1 MKFYIQKDKNP
12 VKSHLAITPAQ
23 MDAAR
28 EQGVPIT
35 PNNVN
40 PDLIQDGTT
49 NPQFEI
55 ELERQRGVDIA
66 ELWQDAETS
75 RKRLA
80 DFKKMQTRKEKQSQ
94 QQKIEK
100 QQKTE

>member
-1 MKFYIQKDKNP
+1 MKFYVQKDKNP

-23 MDAAR
+23 MDTAR

-35 PNNVN
+35 PNNIN

-75 RKRLA
+75 RKRLG
-80 DFKKMQTRKEKQSQ
+80 DFKTIQMRKQAEK
-94 QQKIEK
+94 
-100 QQKTE
+100 QKTE

>member
-1 MKFYIQKDKNP
+1 MKFYVQKDKNP

-23 MDAAR
+23 MDTAR

-75 RKRLA
+75 RKRLG
-80 DFKKMQTRKEKQSQ
+80 DFKTIQMRKQAEKQ
-94 QQKIEK
+94 
-100 QQKTE
+100 KTD

>member
-1 MKFYIQKDKNP
+1 MNFYVQKDKNP

-23 MDAAR
+23 MDNAR
-28 EQGVPIT
+28 VQGIPIT
-35 PNNVN
+35 PSNVN

-66 ELWQDAETS
+66 ELWQNSESS
-75 RKRLA
+75 RKKINS
-80 DFKKMQTRKEKQSQ
+80 FQKKQSQ
-94 QQKIEK
+94 TPKND
-100 QQKTE
+100 

>member
-1 MKFYIQKDKNP
+1 MKFYVQKDKNP

-23 MDAAR
+23 MDTAR

-75 RKRLA
+75 RKRLG
-80 DFKKMQTRKEKQSQ
+80 DFKKIQARKQAEK
-94 QQKIEK
+94 
-100 QQKTE
+100 QKTE

>member
-1 MKFYIQKDKNP
+1 MKFYVQKDKNP

-23 MDAAR
+23 MDIAR

-75 RKRLA
+75 RKRLG
-80 DFKKMQTRKEKQSQ
+80 DFKTIQQRKQAEK
-94 QQKIEK
+94 
-100 QQKTE
+100 QKTE

>member
-1 MKFYIQKDKNP
+1 MKFYVQKDQNP

-23 MDAAR
+23 MDRAR

-35 PNNVN
+35 PSNVN

-66 ELWQDAETS
+66 ELWQNAESS
-75 RKRLA
+75 RKKLNS
-80 DFKKMQTRKEKQSQ
+80 FKKSQANKQSQ
-94 QQKIEK
+94 TPKKE
-100 QQKTE
+100 

>member
-1 MKFYIQKDKNP
+1 MKFYVQKDKNP

-23 MDAAR
+23 MDIAR

-75 RKRLA
+75 RKRLG
-80 DFKKMQTRKEKQSQ
+80 DFKTIQMRKQTEKL
-94 QQKIEK
+94 
-100 QQKTE
+100 KTE

>member
-23 MDAAR
+23 MDRAR
-28 EQGVPIT
+28 EQGIPIT
-35 PNNVN
+35 PSNVN
-40 PDLIQDGTT
+40 PDLIQDGTN

-66 ELWQDAETS
+66 ELWQNAESS
-75 RKRLA
+75 RKKLSS
-80 DFKKMQTRKEKQSQ
+80 FQKSQSKKQT
-94 QQKIEK
+94 QKVE
-100 QQKTE
+100 

>member
-1 MKFYIQKDKNP
+1 MNFYVQKDKNP

-23 MDAAR
+23 MDTAR

-75 RKRLA
+75 RKRLR
-80 DFKKMQTRKEKQSQ
+80 DFKTIQQRKQAQAQT
-94 QQKIEK
+94 
-100 QQKTE
+100 QKTE

>member
-1 MKFYIQKDKNP
+1 MNFYKQKDRNP

-23 MDAAR
+23 MDNAR
-28 EQGVPIT
+28 VQGIPIT
-35 PNNVN
+35 PSNVN

-66 ELWQDAETS
+66 ELWQNAESS
-75 RKRLA
+75 RKRLGA
-80 DFKKMQTRKEKQSQ
+80 FKQSQ
-94 QQKIEK
+94 AKKQAQQT
-100 QQKTE
+100 KTE

>member
-1 MKFYIQKDKNP
+1 MKFYVQHDKNP

-23 MDAAR
+23 MDTAR

-66 ELWQDAETS
+66 ELWQNAESS
-75 RKRLA
+75 RKKLGE
-80 DFKKMQTRKEKQSQ
+80 FHKKQSQ
-94 QQKIEK
+94 TPKKE
-100 QQKTE
+100 

>member
-1 MKFYIQKDKNP
+1 MKFYVQKDKNP

-23 MDAAR
+23 MDTAR
-28 EQGVPIT
+28 EQGIPIT

-75 RKRLA
+75 RKRLG
-80 DFKKMQTRKEKQSQ
+80 DFKKIQAKKQAQ
-94 QQKIEK
+94 AQKS
-100 QQKTE
+100 KTE

>member
-1 MKFYIQKDKNP
+1 MKFYVQKDKNP

-23 MDAAR
+23 MDTAR

-55 ELERQRGVDIA
+55 EFERQRGVDIA

-75 RKRLA
+75 RKRLG
-80 DFKKMQTRKEKQSQ
+80 DFKKIQVRKQAQVEK
-94 QQKIEK
+94 
-100 QQKTE
+100 QKTE

>member
-12 VKSHLAITPAQ
+12 VKSHLAMTPAQ
-23 MDAAR
+23 MDKAR

-35 PNNVN
+35 PSNVN
-40 PDLIQDGTT
+40 PDLVQDGTT

-66 ELWQDAETS
+66 ELWQNAESS
-75 RKRLA
+75 RKRLG
-80 DFKKMQTRKEKQSQ
+80 DFKTIQMRKQAEK
-94 QQKIEK
+94 
-100 QQKTE
+100 QKTE

>member
-1 MKFYIQKDKNP
+1 MKFYVQKDKNP

-23 MDAAR
+23 MDTAR

-75 RKRLA
+75 RKRLG
-80 DFKKMQTRKEKQSQ
+80 DFKTIQMRKQAEK
-94 QQKIEK
+94 
-100 QQKTE
+100 QKTE

>member
-1 MKFYIQKDKNP
+1 MNFYIQKDRNP

-23 MDAAR
+23 MDNAR
-28 EQGVPIT
+28 VQGIPIT
-35 PNNVN
+35 PSNVN

-66 ELWQDAETS
+66 ELWQNAESS
-75 RKRLA
+75 RKRLGA
-80 DFKKMQTRKEKQSQ
+80 FKQSQ
-94 QQKIEK
+94 AKKQAQQT
-100 QQKTE
+100 KTE

>member
-1 MKFYIQKDKNP
+1 MKFYVQKDKNP

-23 MDAAR
+23 MDTAR
-28 EQGVPIT
+28 EQGIPIT

-75 RKRLA
+75 RKRLG
-80 DFKKMQTRKEKQSQ
+80 DFKTIQMRKQAEK
-94 QQKIEK
+94 
-100 QQKTE
+100 QKTE

>member
-1 MKFYIQKDKNP
+1 MKFYVQKEKNR
-12 VKSHLAITPAQ
+12 VKSYLSITPAQ
-23 MDAAR
+23 MDKAR

-40 PDLIQDGTT
+40 PDLIEDGTV

-66 ELWQDAETS
+66 ELWQNAESS
-75 RKRLA
+75 RKKINS
-80 DFKKMQTRKEKQSQ
+80 FQKKQSQ
-94 QQKIEK
+94 TPKIE
-100 QQKTE
+100 

>member
-1 MKFYIQKDKNP
+1 MNFYKQKDRNP

-23 MDAAR
+23 MDNAR
-28 EQGVPIT
+28 VQGIPIT
-35 PNNVN
+35 PSNVN

-66 ELWQDAETS
+66 ELWQNAESS
-75 RKRLA
+75 RKRLG
-80 DFKKMQTRKEKQSQ
+80 DFKRSQAKKQAQQT
-94 QQKIEK
+94 
-100 QQKTE
+100 KTE

>member
-1 MKFYIQKDKNP
+1 MKFYVQKDKNP

-23 MDAAR
+23 MDTAR

-75 RKRLA
+75 RKRLS
-80 DFKKMQTRKEKQSQ
+80 DFKKIQSRKQAQVEKP
-94 QQKIEK
+94 
-100 QQKTE
+100 KTE

>member
-1 MKFYIQKDKNP
+1 MKFYVQTDKNP

-23 MDAAR
+23 MDTAR
-28 EQGVPIT
+28 EQGIPIT

-75 RKRLA
+75 RKRLG
-80 DFKKMQTRKEKQSQ
+80 DFKKIQTRKQAEK
-94 QQKIEK
+94 
-100 QQKTE
+100 QKTE

>member
-23 MDAAR
+23 MDTAR

-35 PNNVN
+35 PNNIN

-75 RKRLA
+75 RKRLSKV
-80 DFKKMQTRKEKQSQ
+80 KKIQTLKQQQQQQKQSQ
-94 QQKIEK
+94 QQK
-100 QQKTE
+100 TE

>member
-1 MKFYIQKDKNP
+1 MKFYVQKDKNP

-23 MDAAR
+23 MDKAR

-66 ELWQDAETS
+66 ELWQNAESS
-75 RKRLA
+75 RKKINS
-80 DFKKMQTRKEKQSQ
+80 FKKHQSQ
-94 QQKIEK
+94 TP
-100 QQKTE
+100 KTE

>member
-1 MKFYIQKDKNP
+1 MKFYVQKDKNP

-23 MDAAR
+23 MDKAR

-66 ELWQDAETS
+66 ELWQNAESSRKKLNSFKKSQSKKQVETS
-75 RKRLA
+75 
-80 DFKKMQTRKEKQSQ
+80 
-94 QQKIEK
+94 
-100 QQKTE
+100 KTE

>member
-1 MKFYIQKDKNP
+1 MKFYVQKDKNP

-23 MDAAR
+23 MDTAR
-28 EQGVPIT
+28 EQGIPIT

-40 PDLIQDGTT
+40 PDLIQDGST

-75 RKRLA
+75 RKRLG
-80 DFKKMQTRKEKQSQ
+80 DFKKIQSRKQAQE
-94 QQKIEK
+94 QKS
-100 QQKTE
+100 KTE

>member
-1 MKFYIQKDKNP
+1 MNFYLQKDKNP

-23 MDAAR
+23 MDNAR
-28 EQGVPIT
+28 VQGIPIT
-35 PNNVN
+35 PSNVN

-66 ELWQDAETS
+66 ELWQNAESS
-75 RKRLA
+75 RKRLGA
-80 DFKKMQTRKEKQSQ
+80 FKQSQ
-94 QQKIEK
+94 AKKQAQTTQKE
-100 QQKTE
+100 